1 MSWYPDQHGQNQQ
14 PSFNLG
20 ATFVPGGFDD
30 YYMPAPALELVS
42 PAPQRIM
49 PEVPEQIQDG
59 IQHLEL
65 EANQARTAP
74 AAAPTQPL
82 PQQPRSYRQQSSAP
96 EYHTP
101 SQHSNG
107 SYNKPDGHPQRQ
119 SSLTQWQGTDPAA
132 QSQTAPPCDYKQ
144 IAKAADMPN
153 FSPFPQIKNRRPNV
167 APSYEE
173 LEAQLE
179 NARPMVLNTNDPEV
193 QLAWAQDALAYVD
206 VSMLH
211 EDRMAEIQPRRA
223 ATPRVEHQ
231 LRVDAMNIV
240 SFLADQ
246 HHPRAEF
253 MRGMWLEFGKFGQRM
268 DKREAFM
275 SYKRAA
281 ERGYVR
287 AEYRMGM
294 QYEQSNDAQKA
305 LTHYKAGAAAGDSA
319 SNYRL
324 GMMTLLGQHGQP
336 QDFGKGVQLI
346 RQSAA
351 NADENAPQGA
361 YVLGMLQ
368 ARELPQIQVPEIFL
382 PYDEKAA
389 RENIERAAFL
399 GFAKAQLKMGSAHE
413 LCTLGCEFSPELSLH
428 YNALAARQGEPEAE
442 MAISKWFLCGYEGV
456 FEKNEELA
464 YTYARRAAQAGL
476 PTAEFAMGYFN
487 EIGMYVPVNLDKAME
502 WYEKAAKAGNKD
514 AVGRIEGISKQRT
527 LSRKDH
533 EQVAIS
539 KIRSQYGSRRGSRPD
554 RFKTPAPPLPA
565 IPDSASDFPT
575 IPLTQSVQMPQPTI
589 TSPAGA
595 RPPPRHATTTPYP
608 IEDRPPVISP
618 LERPATVA
626 PYPLDNGPPS
636 IAGRPGPAGGFFRP
650 ELRSASAA
658 PMGMRP
664 PPGSAA
670 FNINPNILAPP
681 AHDNRPIPAGGRGS
695 MSPRDP
701 RDGPMPLRP
710 FTTVGNA
717 SGGPGYPPQGR
728 IASGPPIAPG
738 GPQGYRQPGGPSVE
752 RPERIDSAPPPQ
764 SKPSEP
770 PRVDIGFSAPA
781 DDRRG
786 RLQKPGNPNVN
797 KAQQRQPD
805 LGFQAPKQ
813 PPSPVSAR
821 TSRVQGPVDRPPTT
835 RPVGERPGSRPGSRP
850 SSRPPSR
857 PSSAGQG
864 QPPRQEQ
871 KPQPQAQAQTPAKTS
886 AKTDPAA
893 APKPATPAVARP
905 PGTGPKTFDE
915 MGVGKP
921 KDESDCIVM

>member
-1 MSWYPDQHGQNQQ
+1 M
-14 PSFNLG
+14 L
-20 ATFVPGGFDD
+20 
-30 YYMPAPALELVS
+30 LIRR
-42 PAPQRIM
+42 RIM
-49 PEVPEQIQDG
+49 PEVPEQIQDN
-59 IQHLEL
+59 IHHLEL

-74 AAAPTQPL
+74 VAAL
-82 PQQPRSYRQQSSAP
+82 PQVPIQHPLNYNPQPPGQ
-96 EYHTP
+96 EYQTP
-101 SQHSNG
+101 SQPSNG
-107 SYNKPDGHPQRQ
+107 SYHQPDGYPQRQ
-119 SSLTQWQGTDPAA
+119 SSLTQWPSTNEAA
-132 QSQTAPPCDYKQ
+132 HPQTAPVHDYKQ
-144 IAKAADMPN
+144 QVAKPADMPN
-153 FSPFPQIKNRRPNV
+153 FSPFPRIRSRNPNV

-253 MRGMWLEFGKFGQRM
+253 MRGMWLEFGKFGQRL

-281 ERGYVR
+281 EKGYAR

-336 QDFGKGVQLI
+336 QDFGRGVQLI

-351 NADENAPQGA
+351 TADENAPQGA

-368 ARELPQIQVPEIFL
+368 ARELPQISVPEVFL
-382 PYDEKAA
+382 PYDEKSA

-413 LCTLGCEFSPELSLH
+413 LCTLGCEFSPALSLH

-442 MAISKWFLCGYEGV
+442 MAISKWFLCGYDGV
-456 FEKNEELA
+456 FDKNEELA

-487 EIGMYVPVNLDKAME
+487 EIGMHVPVNLDKAME
-502 WYEKAAKAGNKD
+502 WYEKAARAGNKD
-514 AVGRIEGISKQRT
+514 AVGRIEGISKKQT
-527 LSRKDH
+527 FSKEDH

-539 KIRSQYGSRRGSRPD
+539 KIRSQYGSKKGGRPD
-554 RFKTPAPPLPA
+554 RFKTPAPPMPS
-565 IPDSASDFPT
+565 ISDSADDYLNSPV
-575 IPLTQSVQMPQPTI
+575 IPSVQMPQPTV
-589 TSPAGA
+589 TPAGA
-595 RPPPRHATTTPYP
+595 RPPNRHVSTTPYP
-608 IEDRPPVISP
+608 MEDKPPVLPP

-636 IAGRPGPAGGFFRP
+636 LAGRPGPAGGFFRP
-650 ELRSASAA
+650 DIRSASAA
-658 PMGMRP
+658 PMSMRP
-664 PPGSAA
+664 SPGSAA
-670 FNINPNILAPP
+670 FNINPNIMAPP
-681 AHDNRPIPAGGRGS
+681 SHDGRLIPAGARNN
-695 MSPRDP
+695 MPPRDP

-710 FTTVGNA
+710 FTSVGNMT
-717 SGGPGYPPQGR
+717 GGPEGHPQGR
-728 IASGPPIAPG
+728 IASGPPMTPG
-738 GPQGYRQPGGPSVE
+738 GPQSYRQPGGPSVE
-752 RPERIDSAPPPQ
+752 RPERVDSIPPPQ
-764 SKPSEP
+764 PRPSEP
-770 PRVDIGFSAPA
+770 PRVDIGFSAPP

-797 KAQQRQPD
+797 KLQQKQPD

-813 PPSPVSAR
+813 PPSPLSAR
-821 TSRVQGPVDRPPTT
+821 TGRPMDRPATT
-835 RPVGERPGSRPGSRP
+835 RPAGERASSRPDSRP
-850 SSRPPSR
+850 NSRPPSR
-857 PSSAGQG
+857 PGSAGPG
-864 QPPRQEQ
+864 QQTRQEQ
-871 KPQPQAQAQTPAKTS
+871 KPQAQAQAPAKTNVAAS
-886 AKTDPAA
+886 SKPAA
-893 APKPATPAVARP
+893 PAVARP

-921 KDESDCIVM
+921 KDESDCVSQCYLFRGLTDLSKLTTTQTVM